1 MQVIKRDGRR
11 QKFDKEKIYNA
22 VSKAFIEVDKELTE
36 QDKKKALEIADYI
49 ESLNKNLKVEEVQDI
64 VED

>member
-1 MQVIKRDGRR
+1 MKRRWKNMQVIKRDGRR

-36 QDKKKALEIADYI
+36 QDKKK
-49 ESLNKNLKVEEVQDI
+49 SL
-64 VED
+64 

>member
-22 VSKAFIEVDKELTE
+22 VCKAFVEVDKELTE
-36 QDKKKALEIADYI
+36 QDKKKKQY
-49 ESLNKNLKVEEVQDI
+49 SHKSRNRN
-64 VED
+64 